1 MHLHLPKPLHGWRE
15 FFGEIVIIVVGVLI
29 ALGAEQLLEDFHSHR
44 QVAEMERRLKGEIE
58 LNMVSAYERMSIN
71 ACLRG
76 RIVELRDLLAKANG
90 QWKGNP
96 ATFGGHYYEDSFPS
110 VYRTPNRAWVTD
122 EWRAASSSG
131 TLTKEE
137 PKLAA
142 RFSSIYSLIGA
153 MQAIQE
159 HEFADTAL
167 LGDLAFD
174 SALTPQDRRA
184 SLRALATINNDNA
197 RMINDA
203 EFLIGEGRSMGIAM
217 VAKDKAQMLA
227 VQRDYRG
234 ACVREVPL
242 PKA

>member
-15 FFGEIVIIVVGVLI
+15 FVGEIAIIVVGVLI
-29 ALGAEQLLEDFHSHR
+29 ALGAEQLLEDYHSHR
-44 QVAEMERRLKGEIE
+44 QVAEMERRLKGEIG
-58 LNMVSAYERMSIN
+58 LNMVSAYERMAIN

-96 ATFGGHYYEDSFPS
+96 ATFGGHYYEDSFPL

-131 TLTKEE
+131 VLTKEE

-142 RFSSIYSLIGA
+142 RFSSIYSLIDG

-159 HEFADTAL
+159 REFSDTAQ

-184 SLRALATINNDNA
+184 SLRALATINYENA

-203 EFLIGEGRSMGIAM
+203 GWLLNEGGALGISM
-217 VAKDKAQMLA
+217 VAKDKAEMLA
-227 VQRDYRG
+227 IQRDFRG